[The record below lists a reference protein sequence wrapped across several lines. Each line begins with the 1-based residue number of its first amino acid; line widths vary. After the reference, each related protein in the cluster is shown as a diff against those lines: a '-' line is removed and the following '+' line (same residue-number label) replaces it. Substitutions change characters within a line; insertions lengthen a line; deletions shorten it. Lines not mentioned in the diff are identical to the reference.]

1 MTAVLKHLKQMTNAI
16 FEAQMNR
23 AAKRI
28 RYRQQLFSRRPV

>member
-1 MTAVLKHLKQMTNAI
+1 MTAALRYLKQMTNAI

-28 RYRQQLFSRRPV
+28 RCREQLFSRRPV